1 MQVDENYFVEKW
13 NQLRAS
19 GLSVEEATIEL
30 NREYKDYKDN
40 HVGMVMEGEVM
51 LMIVDRLDTLNRRL
65 KEIEDVLIKRM

>member
-1 MQVDENYFVEKW
+1 MDENIV
-13 NQLRAS
+13 
-19 GLSVEEATIEL
+19 
-30 NREYKDYKDN
+30 REYKDYKDN